1 MRGKLVLEDG
11 SVFNGFLIG
20 DSAFGEVV
28 FNTGMEGYQDIL
40 TDPSYCTQIV
50 ALTYPLIGNYGVNH
64 KFNQSERPLCSALIC
79 AELCT
84 QPSGSDCEAPLADFL
99 AQYKIPCFTGV
110 DTRALTIKLR
120 SSGTMKG
127 GLFAVDT
134 PQAEIDRT
142 LSQALNPKVVDIA
155 TCKEQ
160 YVLNGD
166 SDGLKVA
173 VYDFGIKR
181 NILDSLVAR
190 GARVI
195 VMPASTGAEDCLK
208 LEPDLIFLSNGP
220 GDPADLD
227 PITEQIKI
235 LLDKKPIFGICL
247 GHQLIARALGAKT
260 FKLKFGHRGVNQP
273 VKFLDNNRCYIT
285 SQNHGF
291 AVDAQSLENL
301 PLDIT
306 CVSLNDGTVEGL
318 KHRRLPVESVQF
330 HPEASPGPNDCAFM
344 FDRLFVRA
352 DG

>member
-1 MRGKLVLEDG
+1 MQGKLVLEDG
-11 SVFNGFLIG
+11 TVFNGFLIG

-40 TDPSYCTQIV
+40 TDPSYCTQIIT
-50 ALTYPLIGNYGVNH
+50 LTYPLVGNYGVNR
-64 KFNQSERPLCSALIC
+64 KFNQSRRSFASALIC

-84 QPSGSDCEAPLADFL
+84 QPSGSECEAPLETFL
-99 AQYKIPCFTGV
+99 AEQKVPCLTGI

-120 SSGTMKG
+120 SAGTMKG
-127 GLFAVDT
+127 GIFPADT
-134 PQAEIDRT
+134 PQAEIDRALAQPLKKDVVARTTCAEPYT
-142 LSQALNPKVVDIA
+142 LNA
-155 TCKEQ
+155 
-160 YVLNGD
+160 D
-166 SDGLKVA
+166 SDGKFVA

-195 VMPASTGAEDCLK
+195 VLPASTTAEDCLK
-208 LEPDLIFLSNGP
+208 LNPDLIFLSNGP
-220 GDPADLD
+220 GDPADV
-227 PITEQIKI
+227 PEITEQIKI

-285 SQNHGF
+285 SQNHGY
-291 AVDAQSLENL
+291 AVDADSLAGL

-306 CVSLNDGTVEGL
+306 CISLNDGTIEGL
-318 KHRRLPVESVQF
+318 KHHNLPVECVQF

-344 FDRLFVRA
+344 FDRLFRA
-352 DG
+352 DD